1 MIIKTLKT
9 NGISGLKVH
18 TIGENGVTKII
29 DNSID
34 APENYVLRYEI
45 FIADKLTLSYENG
58 TFEIEYES

>member
-18 TIGENGVTKII
+18 TAGEQGVTKIV

-45 FIADKLTLSYENG
+45 YVNDKNTLSYENG
-58 TFEIEYES
+58 AYEIEYEH

>member
-9 NGISGLKVH
+9 NGINGLKVH
-18 TIGENGVTKII
+18 TIGENGVTKIR

-34 APENYVLRYEI
+34 APENYILRYEI

-58 TFEIEYES
+58 VFEIEYES